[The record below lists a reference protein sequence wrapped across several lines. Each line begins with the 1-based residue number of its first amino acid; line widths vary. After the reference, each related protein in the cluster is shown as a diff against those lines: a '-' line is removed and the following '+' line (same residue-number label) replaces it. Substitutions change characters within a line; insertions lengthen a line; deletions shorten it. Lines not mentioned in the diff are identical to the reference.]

1 MRSPKYIL
9 ALGAFFVLAV
19 GVAACGSGVPGN
31 AVVSVAGN
39 PISAQAYNHWMYVA
53 AKGNAAQSPGAPV
66 IVPNDPPRFS
76 GCVKQVRKQIPSLA
90 KTPDKTIKSDC
101 GQLFTSLNGTVMDFL
116 IKAYWYQEEAARQH
130 IEITPAQIQAA
141 FLKARN
147 QQFKTDAAFSAF
159 LSETGQTK
167 QDILFRVRISQ
178 LFMKLEAKHAA
189 PITATAIAAYY
200 KAHASQF
207 GTPETRNI
215 RIVRTSG
222 AAQAAAAKAALG
234 KGRSW
239 AAVAKKFSVDTA
251 TKNSGGLLTGV
262 TSGQEEAA
270 LNTAAFAAPVNKTL
284 GPIHGTFG
292 YYVFEVL
299 KINKGTQQSLAS
311 ATPLIKQL
319 LTSQNASAGQAMV
332 DKVAKAHW
340 RSKTSCRSAY
350 TMADCSGYKT
360 PPPVTTPTVSATPS
374 PTTTPSTAPPS
385 TATTPGTAT
394 TPSTTPTATTG
405 SAPGTTTTK
414 K

>member
-9 ALGAFFVLAV
+9 ALGAFFVLAA

-39 PISAQAYNHWMYVA
+39 PITVQAHNHWMYVA

-66 IVPNDPPRFS
+66 IVPNDPPGFT
-76 GCVKQVRKQIPSLA
+76 GCVKQVRKQIPSLS

-101 GQLFTSLNGTVMDFL
+101 GRLFNSLNGTVMDFL
-116 IKAYWYQEEAARQH
+116 IKAYWYQEEAARLH
-130 IEITPAQIQAA
+130 ITVTPAQIQAA

-147 QQFKTDAAFSAF
+147 QQFKTQASFNAF
-159 LSETGQTK
+159 LTQTGQTK
-167 QDILFRVRISQ
+167 QDILFRVRINQ
-178 LFMKLEAKHAA
+178 LFMKLEAKHAM
-189 PITATAIAAYY
+189 PITPAAIAAYY
-200 KAHASQF
+200 KAHTSQF
-207 GTPETRNI
+207 GTPETRNL
-215 RIVRTSG
+215 RIVRTNS
-222 AAQAAAAKAALG
+222 AAQAAAAKAALR

-262 TSGQEEAA
+262 TPGQEEAA

-299 KINKGTQQSLAS
+299 KINHGTRQSLTS

-319 LTSQNASAGQAMV
+319 LTSQNASTGQAMV
-332 DKVAKAHW
+332 DKVAKSHW
-340 RSKTSCRSAY
+340 QSKTSCRSAY
-350 TMADCSGYKT
+350 TMADCAGYKAPAPT
-360 PPPVTTPTVSATPS
+360 TTPTISTTPS
-374 PTTTPSTAPPS
+374 TTPSTAPPT
-385 TATTPGTAT
+385 TATATA
-394 TPSTTPTATTG
+394 PSTTPTATTG
-405 SAPGTTTTK
+405 SAPTSTTSTTSTTK
-414 K
+414 KK